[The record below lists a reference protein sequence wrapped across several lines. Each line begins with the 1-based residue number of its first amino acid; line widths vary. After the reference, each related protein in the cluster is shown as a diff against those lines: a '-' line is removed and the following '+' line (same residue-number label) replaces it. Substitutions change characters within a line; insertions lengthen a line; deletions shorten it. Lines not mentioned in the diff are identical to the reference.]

1 MAFMDCLECRNE
13 LSLFSTISGIIPD
26 LSKTE
31 VFAGSIQSFSIFII
45 LLCQSA
51 FQKFDKHELQKP
63 RALRRKVP
71 GSSGLFLDYLKHLL
85 LSAFWVVCLQS
96 LFGAEFKIL
105 IKLVNIR
112 TNLSNG

>member
-31 VFAGSIQSFSIFII
+31 VFAGSIQSFSIFIT

-51 FQKFDKHELQKP
+51 FQKFDKHELQMP

-85 LSAFWVVCLQS
+85 LSACWVVSSVS
-96 LFGAEFKIL
+96 LWGR
-105 IKLVNIR
+105 VQ
-112 TNLSNG
+112 NLDKVGEH